1 MPIFSDRKEEDEALK
16 KGDLF
21 VKFDIQFPK
30 TLREDQRLRL
40 ERVLLKDNQ
49 DWMNYLIN
57 LYYN

>member
-49 DWMNYLIN
+49 D
-57 LYYN
+57 